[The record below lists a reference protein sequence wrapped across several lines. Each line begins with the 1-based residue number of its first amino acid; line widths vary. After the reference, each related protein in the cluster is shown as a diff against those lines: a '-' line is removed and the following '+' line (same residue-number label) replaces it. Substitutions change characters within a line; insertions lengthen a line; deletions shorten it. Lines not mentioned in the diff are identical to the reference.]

1 MAIFLRFIIG
11 APQIIVILFVI
22 IISAIFTEFTS
33 NLACASILFPI
44 LNSIVSDW
52 MIFNLVFIEVF

>member
-11 APQIIVILFVI
+11 APKIIVILFVI

-44 LNSIVSDW
+44 LNSIVSY
-52 MIFNLVFIEVF
+52 IRFLKCFI

>member
-11 APQIIVILFVI
+11 APQIIVVLFVI
-22 IISAIFTEFTS
+22 TISAIFTEFTS

-44 LNSIVSDW
+44 LHSIVSSFRDLTLK
-52 MIFNLVFIEVF
+52 FFDF